1 MVDYKEGQ
9 HGRGDGLLGPRL
21 TDTFAPY
28 PNDGSQ
34 ESTKLSGKAM
44 ILFVIRNTKRK

>member
-21 TDTFAPY
+21 TDTFAPC